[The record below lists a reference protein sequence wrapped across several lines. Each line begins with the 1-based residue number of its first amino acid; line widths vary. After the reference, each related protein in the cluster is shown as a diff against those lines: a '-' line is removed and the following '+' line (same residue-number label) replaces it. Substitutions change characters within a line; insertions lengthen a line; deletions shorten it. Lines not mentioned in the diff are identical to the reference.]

1 MKILYYLKPV
11 PDKPAKTYIERSL
24 ANYRTAL
31 EEHPEDKVHL
41 MHSILVFMFAEDPD
55 EIIRYAL
62 ELFELDDKKEYTD
75 DIYISL
81 ARAYTT
87 KNDINQAIE
96 YYRKILAYDPA
107 CEEIIMDLA
116 DLYEKQKDID
126 SALSVYDYLD
136 NDKIDGGK
144 EEMYRIK
151 GTLYYNRKEWDKALE
166 CYRGAYE
173 ISAENSDGWIIESL
187 GETYWQMKDYKESIT
202 WFKKAL
208 EMNPQSSNAH
218 YGIGLCYQNT
228 DDPYRALH
236 HYSEAIKIK
245 PDFTE
250 AYNNI
255 ATISINE
262 EGDIKKG
269 IEILNKALENNTNKD
284 SLTLIYQNL
293 SRVYHRTLQYDL
305 ADKYKK
311 EFIKSLGLEGLFPEY
326 NDNEDGEDDEDDEE
340 VDI

>member
-1 MKILYYLKPV
+1 MRTLSYLSLV
-11 PDKPAKTYIERSL
+11 PNNPAETYVERQL
-24 ANYRTAL
+24 AYLHNAL
-31 EEHPEDKVHL
+31 AEHPEDKVPL
-41 MHSILVFMFAEDPD
+41 MHQILVFMFCKDPD
-55 EIIRYAL
+55 EIISYAN
-62 ELFELDDKKEYTD
+62 ELLGIDAEKEYTD
-75 DIYISL
+75 EIYFSL
-81 ARAYTT
+81 ARAYTD
-87 KNDINQAIE
+87 KNEINQAIE
-96 YYRKILAYDPA
+96 YYRKIIAICPA
-107 CEEIIMDLA
+107 SEEVIMNLA
-116 DLYEKQKDID
+116 DLYQKQKDID

-136 NDKIDGGK
+136 NEKIDGGK
-144 EEMYRIK
+144 EEMYRFK

-166 CYRGAYE
+166 CYHGAYE
-173 ISAENSDGWIIESL
+173 LSTDHSDVWIIESL
-187 GETYWQMKDYKESIT
+187 GETYWQMKNYKESAT

-208 EMNPQSSNAH
+208 EINPQSSNAH
-218 YGIGLCYQNT
+218 YGMGLCYQNT
-228 DDPYRALH
+228 DDAYRALH
-236 HYSEAIKIK
+236 HYFEAIKIK

-305 ADKYKK
+305 AEKYKK

-326 NDNEDGEDDEDDEE
+326 YDDDYDDIDEDDE